1 MPEKDEIILA
11 TILCIFIVLATAYT
25 ALSKDSDKI
34 TSFFS
39 RYNPKQAEEFAE
51 IVKETAKMY
60 GIKPSIIAAII
71 VHESGVRPYAISKGG
86 DYGLMQVRWKI
97 HRKSYPELKTAKD
110 LLNPRTNVRIGTE
123 IFARYYAQKK
133 NVRNALIRYNGGSA
147 SFARR
152 VLKTIK
158 RLEQ

>member
-39 RYNPKQAEEFAE
+39 
-51 IVKETAKMY
+51 
-60 GIKPSIIAAII
+60 
-71 VHESGVRPYAISKGG
+71 
-86 DYGLMQVRWKI
+86 WKI

>member
-1 MPEKDEIILA
+1 MSKKDGIILVLA
-11 TILCIFIVLATAYT
+11 IFIVLALTCTAE
-25 ALSKDSDKI
+25 SSDKI
-34 TSFFS
+34 TSLFS

-110 LLNPRTNVRIGTE
+110 LLNPSTNVRIGTE

-158 RLEQ
+158 RLKQ